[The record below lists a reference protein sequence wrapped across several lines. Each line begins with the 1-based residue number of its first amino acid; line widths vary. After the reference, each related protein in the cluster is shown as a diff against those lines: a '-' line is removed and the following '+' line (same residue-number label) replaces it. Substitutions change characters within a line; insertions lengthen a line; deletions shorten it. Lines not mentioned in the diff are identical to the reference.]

1 MIDSKEAF
9 KLSMEIANHP
19 EYLKTIEKYNIAT
32 ESDLLSLEIRVNSIA
47 STIGAYASDNHFQV
61 SDDKLTFLTKSFIL
75 GKVDGGEPTI
85 KYVNK
90 NIPDSNNRV
99 YEYNIMMRRLRK
111 IFDADSI
118 IFSEEVLEELKNLYG
133 SDSRLVES
141 CIIRTAYALE
151 LVYAYLSKNKN
162 YSRSDISK
170 FIMELSKK
178 IGEVYKQTK
187 SIKITEDISNLIKEA
202 VKSIPDL
209 PPEMQEDIDEL
220 IEKYNSGELNKDE
233 FIDGLSYA
241 EVYEKKNKY
250 VR

>member
-1 MIDSKEAF
+1 
-9 KLSMEIANHP
+9 
-19 EYLKTIEKYNIAT
+19 
-32 ESDLLSLEIRVNSIA
+32 
-47 STIGAYASDNHFQV
+47 
-61 SDDKLTFLTKSFIL
+61 
-75 GKVDGGEPTI
+75 
-85 KYVNK
+85 
-90 NIPDSNNRV
+90 
-99 YEYNIMMRRLRK
+99 
-111 IFDADSI
+111 
-118 IFSEEVLEELKNLYG
+118 
-133 SDSRLVES
+133 
-141 CIIRTAYALE
+141 
-151 LVYAYLSKNKN
+151 
-162 YSRSDISK
+162 
-170 FIMELSKK
+170 MELSKK